1 MIKKIFHYICFLAA
15 SALWLVLVALILRFV
30 MLFAFSID
38 LFAPETYIGMADYW
52 NSGGVLKGR
61 DVLMLLIII
70 AYFPIG
76 CLGCYKLYHYKYLK
90 LLTVPLNKIFNYG
103 LDGYVAPDVN
113 IKNLKIEEKKTLEQ
127 IVQERLNEEKK
138 KNQQT
143 SNTVD
148 FRKNIIEKINE
159 AKK

>member
-1 MIKKIFHYICFLAA
+1 MIKKFFHYVCFAIA
-15 SALWLVLVALILRFV
+15 SIIWMALVALVLHFGLLY
-30 MLFAFSID
+30 LFGID
-38 LFAPETYIGMADYW
+38 PLAPETYAGIVKYW
-52 NSGGVLKGR
+52 NSGGVLYGR
-61 DVLMLLIII
+61 DLLVLLLIV
-70 AYFPIG
+70 AYFPIC

-90 LLTVPLNKIFNYG
+90 LLTVPLNKIFNHG
-103 LDGYVAPDVN
+103 LDGYVAPEVN

-143 SNTVD
+143 NGSVD

>member
-1 MIKKIFHYICFLAA
+1 MIKKFFHCVCFLIA
-15 SALWLVLVALILRFV
+15 SAIWLVLVALVLRYV
-30 MLFAFSID
+30 MLYAFNEDPLS
-38 LFAPETYIGMADYW
+38 PETYARMSDYW
-52 NSGGVLKGR
+52 NNGGVLKGR
-61 DVLMLLIII
+61 HILMLLLLV
-70 AYFPIG
+70 AYFPIC
-76 CLGCYKLYHYKYLK
+76 CLGCYKLYHYKYMK
-90 LLTVPLNKIFNYG
+90 LLTIPLNKIVNYG

-138 KNQQT
+138 KNQQAG
-143 SNTVD
+143 NPVD